1 MAPDT
6 TTPSPL
12 KGAGLALL
20 GFAVFSL
27 HDALTKSLDGLP
39 VFQIVFFVVL
49 FSFVPFTIWLA
60 VDATERSLRPRL
72 PGLVA
77 LRCLFT
83 VGGLLCVFQAFERLP
98 LAEVYSLIFAS
109 PILITLLAIPILGEK
124 VRLARWFAIL
134 LGLGGVMIV
143 LRPGSASLSVDHLL
157 ALGGALCIA
166 SGAVITRRIG
176 SREHTVTLVIYPML
190 ANMLVCGVALLFVYV
205 PMSGEALLKCAL
217 IGLLSVV
224 GQTLVIGAYRVSE
237 AQFVAPM
244 QYSQMLWA
252 LIYGT
257 TVFGESV
264 DSTVLLGASV
274 IVLSGLL
281 FIWRELTA
289 SITQPVLRTRNL
301 RVSGGPQGP
310 SHESDGSVGPAVR
323 NELAPGGAPPARP
336 GTSGRAAASVKA
348 AEEASGPG
356 GRSGPRA
363 GAPAGHAGEPEPARH
378 MPPAA

>member
-6 TTPSPL
+6 STSSPL

-60 VDATERSLRPRL
+60 LDATERSLRPRL

-166 SGAVITRRIG
+166 SGAVVTRRIG

-224 GQTLVIGAYRVSE
+224 GQTLVIGAYRASE

-264 DSTVLLGASV
+264 DSTVLLGAAV

-301 RVSGGPQGP
+301 RVSGGPQ
-310 SHESDGSVGPAVR
+310 SLSYESDTDGGAAARVDVAPA
-323 NELAPGGAPPARP
+323 PGAPPVP
-336 GTSGRAAASVKA
+336 GERVGRTTAAGAAGETSEPGKVAA
-348 AEEASGPG
+348 
-356 GRSGPRA
+356 PRA
-363 GAPAGHAGEPEPARH
+363 HAPSGHADDAEPSRH